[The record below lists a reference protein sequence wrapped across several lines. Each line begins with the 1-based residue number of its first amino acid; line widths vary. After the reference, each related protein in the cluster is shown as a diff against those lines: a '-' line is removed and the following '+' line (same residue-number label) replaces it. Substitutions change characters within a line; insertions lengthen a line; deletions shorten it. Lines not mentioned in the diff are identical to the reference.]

1 MTDVNALPWSHVRS
15 IVAHLD
21 ARNGADPDEIAMR
34 LLKVTEEAGEVAQA
48 YIGMQGQNPRKGI
61 THTRADV
68 ADELCDVIL
77 SAMVALHS
85 FEDDPAELLA
95 LDAKHKAERLHRPIS
110 A

>member
-1 MTDVNALPWSHVRS
+1 MTDAHALPWSHVRS
-15 IVAHLD
+15 IVACLD
-21 ARNGADPDEIAMR
+21 ARNGTDPDEIATR

-68 ADELCDVIL
+68 AVELCDVIL

-95 LDAKHKAERLHRPIS
+95 FDAKHKAARLHRPIS